1 MSTNL
6 LSLLSETK
14 NVPLKARLIK
24 HLIFYKF
31 FAQFLHVFY
40 LFYDFVFCSNLDLY
54 VRPTYSN
61 VTELR
66 STILKKKE
74 KLKKNQ
80 SQLEATNKY
89 DDLEKQIL
97 TKLDEKN
104 VLEKENREM
113 AVLAEDERLKEKLL
127 KFAADIDSEEEKDLK
142 DDWNGFARES
152 IQHDVD
158 DVDVN
163 GVTDDEVKDDD
174 VAVDVENVTVNETG
188 KNDEIR

>member
-1 MSTNL
+1 MS
-6 LSLLSETK
+6 
-14 NVPLKARLIK
+14 
-24 HLIFYKF
+24 
-31 FAQFLHVFY
+31 FY

-113 AVLAEDERLKEKLL
+113 AVLAEDERLQEKLL
-127 KFAADIDSEEEKDLK
+127 KFAADIEAEEEKDLK
-142 DDWNGFARES
+142 DDWNGFAGES

-158 DVDVN
+158 VN
-163 GVTDDEVKDDD
+163 GVADDEVKDDD
-174 VAVDVENVTVNETG
+174 VAVDVENVAVNETG
-188 KNDEIR
+188 KNDEIRWRDR